1 MSEKLIP
8 EMNDISKP
16 YWDAAQREEFL
27 LQRNKKTGNYF
38 FIPREL
44 ASDDFSPDLEWVK
57 ASGKGEIVTFSIAKS
72 PLFESYATE
81 LPYVVAIIK
90 LSEGPQMMSN
100 IINCNP
106 EDVHVGMKVKVT
118 FEERKDGFK
127 IPQFEPA

>member
-1 MSEKLIP
+1 MNEKPIP

-16 YWDAAQREEFL
+16 YWDAVQREEFF
-27 LQRNKKTGNYF
+27 LQRNKKTGNYL

-44 ASDDFSPDLEWVK
+44 ASDDFSQDLEWVK
-57 ASGKGEIVTFSIAKS
+57 ASGKGEIATFSIAKP
-72 PLFESYATE
+72 PLFEFYAAE

-106 EDVHVGMKVKVT
+106 EDVHVGMNVKVT

>member
-1 MSEKLIP
+1 MNEKTVP
-8 EMNDISKP
+8 EINDISKP
-16 YWDAAQREEFL
+16 FWDAAQREEFL
-27 LQRNKKTGNYF
+27 IQRNKNTGNYF
-38 FIPREL
+38 FMAGEL
-44 ASDDFSPDLEWVK
+44 PSDDSSPDFEWVK

-72 PLFESYATE
+72 PLFESYAAE
-81 LPYVVAIIK
+81 LPYMVAIIK